1 MVKYHY
7 AEAEKTHHSPFPPNV
22 DATIMIA
29 DVPVK
34 ICFTHGE
41 ETINE
46 YEEVIDVVFDYKTA
60 EGMAY
65 DRKMQI
71 LNAQGLSTEDAL
83 FSIASDMVRDQAQET
98 LKKLANSK
106 LLKRA
111 AGHEVH
117 LDIKRNGEITYKA
130 PFKE

>member
-1 MVKYHY
+1 MPKQ
-7 AEAEKTHHSPFPPNV
+7 KKPQHSPFPPNV

-34 ICFTHGE
+34 ISFTHGE

-46 YEEVIDVVFDYKTA
+46 YEEVIDLEFDRRLEKGGMLGNWIA
-60 EGMAY
+60 ELY
-65 DRKMQI
+65 QK
-71 LNAQGLSTEDAL
+71 GLSTEDAL
-83 FSIASDMVRDQAQET
+83 FTIASEMVQDQAQET
-98 LKKLANSK
+98 LKKLAHSK

-117 LDIKRNGEITYKA
+117 LHIKRNGEITYKT
-130 PFKE
+130 PLKE